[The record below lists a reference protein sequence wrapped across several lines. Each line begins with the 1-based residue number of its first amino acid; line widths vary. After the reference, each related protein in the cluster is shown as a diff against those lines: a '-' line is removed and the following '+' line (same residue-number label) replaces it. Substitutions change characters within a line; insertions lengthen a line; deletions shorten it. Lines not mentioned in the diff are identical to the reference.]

1 MDLMALRRGLL
12 ASMAIGNT
20 ANINGKKFDC
30 GTFTFESDTSDTLTI
45 NHNLGV
51 YPEALFIWSYNFP
64 MNPDNKN
71 FAMIGGMKF
80 QNVDS
85 SDNAGYAHTANNH
98 YTFGSTSSSMAWS
111 ATTTSFTIRTSS
123 TYPWRT
129 GYTYQW
135 LAIGGNAE

>member
-1 MDLMALRRGLL
+1 MGMAQGK
-12 ASMAIGNT
+12 IPT
-20 ANINGKKFDC
+20 INGKKFDC
-30 GTFTFESDTSDTLTI
+30 GTFSFENDTSNPLVI

-51 YPEALFIWSYNFP
+51 YPEAIFVWSYNFP
-64 MNPDNKN
+64 KNPDNKN

-80 QNVDS
+80 VNEDAS
-85 SDNAGYAHTANNH
+85 NNAGVVHTANNG
-98 YTFGSTSSSMAWS
+98 YVFGTTSSSSMWS
-111 ATTTSFTIRTSS
+111 ATESTITILTSK